1 MTESSKHKRL
11 WRRIA
16 QVVVTLVFVGFLVRT
31 MAGRWSEV
39 QDVIG
44 DLTVRALILSL
55 LASLGAVWCSF
66 MSWRAILADF
76 GHAVPVS
83 GGMRIF
89 FVGQLGKYL
98 PGKVWPVLTQM
109 KLGRAYNVDGRSS
122 AAAVLIAMLMGLGT
136 ALLVTACVLP
146 ILDDSAFQRY
156 WWTLLVLPIAA
167 AALWPRILN
176 KLLERA
182 TRILKRDPM
191 PQPLT
196 ARGVVRSAL
205 WSIGTWVLYG
215 ASLWVLLLDLGTT
228 GPDLIIRAT
237 GAFAGSWAIG
247 FLLAISPA
255 GVGPREVALVVLLG
269 PAVGEP
275 VALVAA
281 VVSRLVITA
290 ADVIWPGIA
299 VLGERRRQRRLP
311 VDRHLDI
318 AKHDSGTDKTL
329 SDVAEHSAP
338 EASPEPS

>member
-1 MTESSKHKRL
+1 MTEPKNRKRL
-11 WRRIA
+11 WRRLA
-16 QVVVTLVFVGFLVRT
+16 QISITLIFVGFLVRT

-39 QDVIG
+39 KDVIG
-44 DLTVRALILSL
+44 DLTVRALLLAL
-55 LASLGAVWCSF
+55 LASLAAVWCSF

-109 KLGRAYNVDGRSS
+109 RLGRAYNVDGRSS

-146 ILDDSAFQRY
+146 ILGDSAFQRY
-156 WWTLLVLPIAA
+156 WWTLLVLPIAV
-167 AALWPRILN
+167 AALWPQILN
-176 KLLERA
+176 WLLNRA
-182 TRILKRDPM
+182 TRLLKRDPM
-191 PQPLT
+191 PEPLT
-196 ARGVVRSAL
+196 ASGIVQSAFWSLGTWLMYGAAL
-205 WSIGTWVLYG
+205 WF
-215 ASLWVLLLDLGTT
+215 LLLDLGST

-281 VVSRLVITA
+281 VVSRLIITA
-290 ADVIWPGIA
+290 ADLVWPGIA
-299 VLGERRRQRRLP
+299 VLIERRRQRSLSP
-311 VDRHLDI
+311 VH
-318 AKHDSGTDKTL
+318 L
-329 SDVAEHSAP
+329 SDGATPKEEQEKGTGTVDQT
-338 EASPEPS
+338 

>member
-1 MTESSKHKRL
+1 MSEPRNRKRL
-11 WRRIA
+11 WRRVAQIA
-16 QVVVTLVFVGFLVRT
+16 VTLIFVGFLVRT

-39 QDVIG
+39 RDVIS
-44 DLTVRALILSL
+44 DLTIRALVLSL
-55 LASLGAVWCSF
+55 LASLAAVWCSF

-109 KLGRAYNVDGRSS
+109 RLGRAYNVDGRSS

-146 ILDDSAFQRY
+146 ILGNSAFERY
-156 WWTLLVLPIAA
+156 WWTLLVLPIAI
-167 AALWPRILN
+167 AALWPQVLN
-176 KLLERA
+176 WLLNRA
-182 TRILKRDPM
+182 TRLLKRDPM

-196 ARGVVRSAL
+196 ASGILQSAM
-205 WSIGTWVLYG
+205 WSLGTWLMYG
-215 ASLWVLLLDLGTT
+215 TALWVLLLDLGTT

-275 VALVAA
+275 IALVAA
-281 VVSRLVITA
+281 VVSRLIITG
-290 ADVIWPGIA
+290 ADIVWPGIA
-299 VLGERRRQRRLP
+299 VLTERRRQRKLP
-311 VDRHLDI
+311 PEELSVGAAPTDEQTEGTGSVD
-318 AKHDSGTDKTL
+318 
-329 SDVAEHSAP
+329 P
-338 EASPEPS
+338 E